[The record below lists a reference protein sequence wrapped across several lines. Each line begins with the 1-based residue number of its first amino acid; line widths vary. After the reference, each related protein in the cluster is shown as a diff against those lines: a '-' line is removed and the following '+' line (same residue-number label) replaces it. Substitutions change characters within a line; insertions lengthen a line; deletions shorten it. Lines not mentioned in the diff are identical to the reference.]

1 MKVWPYV
8 NGKHGCWAKNRMVN
22 SEEFRKKDFIKDL
35 LGLNHKKMNR
45 GSQGR

>member
-1 MKVWPYV
+1 MVSMGAGQK
-8 NGKHGCWAKNRMVN
+8 KRMVN